1 MAISGKV
8 KIKSINGITPEGD
21 GWNRR
26 LEVDFDDMEI
36 SDSFKADE
44 IVGEYNVDDLL
55 EAIGDADVATWLSE
69 QGYEASLG

>member
-55 EAIGDADVATWLSE
+55 EAIGESDVATWLSE
-69 QGYEASLG
+69 QGYEVSK

>member
-1 MAISGKV
+1 MSISGKV

-36 SDSFKADE
+36 SEAFKADE

-55 EAIGDADVATWLSE
+55 EAIGESDVATWLSE
-69 QGYEASLG
+69 QGYEVSK